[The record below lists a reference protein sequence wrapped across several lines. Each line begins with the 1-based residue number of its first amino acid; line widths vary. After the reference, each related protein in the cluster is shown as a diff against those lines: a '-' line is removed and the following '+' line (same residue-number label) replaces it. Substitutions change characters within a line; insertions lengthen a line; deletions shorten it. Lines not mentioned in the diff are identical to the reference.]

1 MTTRLSV
8 RLAIAACV
16 LTLAA
21 CRGSVSEQPP
31 IHIIPDMDWQPRYQ
45 SQGES
50 AFFDDGRAMRLPPE
64 GTVAQGGMKDT
75 PFYTG
80 KQGDAYLALAPVE
93 VNEQLL
99 LRGQQRYD
107 IFCTPCHDQTGGG
120 KGTVVTRGARG
131 FPVPPPDLS
140 GENALGIGDGEMFEI
155 ISKGLRTMPAYGPQ
169 IPEGDRWAI
178 VAWVRVLQR
187 SQHAG
192 IDDVPSQMRGKI
204 EEAAQ

>member
-1 MTTRLSV
+1 MTTRISFP
-8 RLAIAACV
+8 LAIGACV
-16 LTLAA
+16 LALAA

-45 SQGES
+45 AQGES
-50 AFFDDGRAMRLPPE
+50 AFFDDGRAMRTPPE
-64 GTVAQGGMKDT
+64 GTIAQGGMKDT
-75 PFYTG
+75 PFHTG
-80 KQGDAYLALAPVE
+80 KQGDAFLALAPVE
-93 VNEQLL
+93 VDEQML

-120 KGTVVTRGARG
+120 KGTVIQRG
-131 FPVPPPDLS
+131 FPLPPELS
-140 GENALGIGDGEMFEI
+140 SEHTRAIGDGEIFEI
-155 ISKGLRTMPAYGPQ
+155 ISKGQRSMPAYGPQ
-169 IPEGDRWAI
+169 IPASDRWAI

-192 IDDVPSQMRGKI
+192 VDDVPSQMRSKI